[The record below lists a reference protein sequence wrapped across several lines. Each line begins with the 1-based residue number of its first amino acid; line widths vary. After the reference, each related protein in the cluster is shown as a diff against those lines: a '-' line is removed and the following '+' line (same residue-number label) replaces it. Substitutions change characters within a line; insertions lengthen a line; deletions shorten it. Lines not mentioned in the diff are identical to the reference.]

1 MQCKVK
7 VFFMKIFMVTAL
19 FMLGLLLV
27 FFLFPMTHSGF
38 AEWTRDFSPAEW
50 RNAKPR
56 SFLFTSIRAGM
67 IESLE
72 KRIEGSSRQE
82 VLSLLGPSED
92 TTANDSCDRY
102 SLGAG
107 MTLINTTPIWFIVC
121 YDLNSIVS
129 SFRQAD

>member
-1 MQCKVK
+1 MKVFKVK
-7 VFFMKIFMVTAL
+7 IVAAL
-19 FMLGLLLV
+19 VVLGWFGWPLALV
-27 FFLFPMTHSGF
+27 SLPFVHSSF
-38 AEWTRDFSPAEW
+38 AEWTRDFAPAEW

-56 SFLFTSIRAGM
+56 SWLFTSIRAGM

-92 TTANDSCDRY
+92 AATDDSCDRY

-107 MTLINTTPIWFIVC
+107 MTLINTTPIWWIVC
-121 YDLNSIVS
+121 YDSNSIVS
-129 SFRQAD
+129 SFRQYD